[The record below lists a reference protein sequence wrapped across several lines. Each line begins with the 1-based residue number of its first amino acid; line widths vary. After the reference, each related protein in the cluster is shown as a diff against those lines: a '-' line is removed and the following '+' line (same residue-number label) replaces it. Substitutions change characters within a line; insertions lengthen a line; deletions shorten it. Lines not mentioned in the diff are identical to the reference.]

1 MKERLLTI
9 SDFALQSFTIL
20 CVLALLTQLIVRLVL
35 LTQYDPSSLLEAIG
49 SLCAALGNIPIAL

>member
-35 LTQYDPSSLLEAIG
+35 LTQYDPRGLLEAIG